1 MSLKEPEL
9 SLSLTIKVKSFTNIN
24 FNFTGVIPLDLLA
37 CLKILIKLR
46 YFTQTQYNEA
56 MKQVNYK
63 GHDKPEPLDTKLTK
77 MKGKALSHFSHIR
90 NTGLIMKHL
99 RVKEEMFQEPS
110 YKLIHQLMLL
120 TEKLMSPRLR
130 IYEVLELEDQIT
142 SYLELRSSIKNEH
155 SSILKTMKPKHH
167 FLLHYHEQI
176 MKMGPPVGVWTARY
190 ESKNRI
196 PKMYCHAAKNFKNP
210 AYTVAWR
217 QQFRASVVF
226 YKGMFK
232 EKIEMPLVTKR
243 KIDLI
248 IGKQSPLIST
258 VIEKISSEDLV
269 TDSVEVNGQ
278 SYKVEDVVVLKVH
291 NSSFIEVGIVL
302 QILIKKER
310 VFFIVNKYRAI
321 RDEVLNF
328 FETLNYDDESFHSVN
343 VDDLEDAKPLV
354 KNGVYEKFR
363 FTLHHHLSV
372 STKD

>member
-1 MSLKEPEL
+1 MKVTYKLIE
-9 SLSLTIKVKSFTNIN
+9 IKPFTNIN
-24 FNFTGVIPLDLLA
+24 FNFTGIIPQDLLA
-37 CLKILIKLR
+37 CLKILVKLK
-46 YFTQTQYNEA
+46 YFNQIQYNEA
-56 MKQVNYK
+56 MLKVNFK
-63 GHDKPEPLDTKLTK
+63 GHEKPEPLDTKLAK
-77 MKGKALSHFSHIR
+77 LKGKALSHLSHIR
-90 NTGLIMKHL
+90 NVGLIMKHL
-99 RVKEEMFQEPS
+99 RVKEDMFQEPS
-110 YKLIHQLMLL
+110 YQLIHQLILV
-120 TEKLMSPRLR
+120 TEKLMSPKIR

-155 SSILKTMKPKHH
+155 SSILKSMKPKHH
-167 FLLHYHEQI
+167 FALHYPDQI

-210 AYTVAWR
+210 AYTVAMR

-232 EKIEMPLVTKR
+232 EKIELPLITKR

-258 VIEKISSEDLV
+258 VIEKMSSEDLV

-278 SYKVEDVVVLKVH
+278 RYKVEDVVVLKIH
-291 NSSFIEVGIVL
+291 NSDFIEVGIVL
-302 QILIKKER
+302 QILIKKGE

-321 RDEVLNF
+321 RDEVFNF
-328 FETLNYDDESFHSVN
+328 FETLNYDEESFHTVN

-372 STKD
+372 STKQ